1 MSGSL
6 PCDQW
11 HWNVSLNPVNPRPGR
26 DKSKDSGNQVHQCCC
41 WVALIPTCL
50 PQLIKAGSPG
60 ADIEHMIG
68 ETLDDLPDD
77 QRGVELE
84 SIWSEPGVLKELDE
98 LLDVSFKVNIGQ
110 VRHHVG
116 HHLGCKLNN

>member
-1 MSGSL
+1 
-6 PCDQW
+6 
-11 HWNVSLNPVNPRPGR
+11 
-26 DKSKDSGNQVHQCCC
+26 
-41 WVALIPTCL
+41 
-50 PQLIKAGSPG
+50 
-60 ADIEHMIG
+60 MIG

-116 HHLGCKLNN
+116 HHLGCKFNKQLEYSLLFFVHMERPYLIKIYDLFIMPF

>member
-1 MSGSL
+1 
-6 PCDQW
+6 
-11 HWNVSLNPVNPRPGR
+11 
-26 DKSKDSGNQVHQCCC
+26 
-41 WVALIPTCL
+41 
-50 PQLIKAGSPG
+50 
-60 ADIEHMIG
+60 MIG

-77 QRGVELE
+77 QGGVELE

-116 HHLGCKLNN
+116 HHLGRMQVQKAT

>member
-1 MSGSL
+1 
-6 PCDQW
+6 
-11 HWNVSLNPVNPRPGR
+11 
-26 DKSKDSGNQVHQCCC
+26 
-41 WVALIPTCL
+41 
-50 PQLIKAGSPG
+50 
-60 ADIEHMIG
+60 MIG

-116 HHLGCKLNN
+116 HHLEKVLTITRGILDAP